1 MHSIV
6 HVDIDEELIK
16 KAAITTKR
24 GGDPSGLD
32 ADRYRRVIV
41 SSCFGPA
48 TSDICKTIAELVKK
62 LCITDISNNNNCASL
77 ESLVACRLIPLN
89 KYPGLRPV
97 GVGEVLRS
105 ISGKV
110 VMMIS
115 KQDVMKATGSLQ
127 VFVGKEASNE
137 TAIHAVHEIFKD
149 HTIEALLLIDAENEF
164 NAINR
169 TGMLHNISVICPII
183 STYRSNCYKTL
194 SHLFIIGETETLSSE
209 GNTQGDLTAMAAYA
223 LGVTL
228 LIQHL
233 LEITLSNKLYSK

>member
-48 TSDICKTIAELVKK
+48 TSDLCKTIVELVKK
-62 LCITDISNNNNCASL
+62 LCITDISNNNNCASF

-89 KYPGLRPV
+89 KYPGLRPI
-97 GVGEVLRS
+97 GVGEVLRR

-110 VMMIS
+110 V
-115 KQDVMKATGSLQ
+115 KQHAHYK
-127 VFVGKEASNE
+127 FVLDRK
-137 TAIHAVHEIFKD
+137 
-149 HTIEALLLIDAENEF
+149 LLL
-164 NAINR
+164 
-169 TGMLHNISVICPII
+169 
-183 STYRSNCYKTL
+183 KQQ
-194 SHLFIIGETETLSSE
+194 ETQFT
-209 GNTQGDLTAMAAYA
+209 T
-223 LGVTL
+223 
-228 LIQHL
+228 
-233 LEITLSNKLYSK
+233 YSKIML